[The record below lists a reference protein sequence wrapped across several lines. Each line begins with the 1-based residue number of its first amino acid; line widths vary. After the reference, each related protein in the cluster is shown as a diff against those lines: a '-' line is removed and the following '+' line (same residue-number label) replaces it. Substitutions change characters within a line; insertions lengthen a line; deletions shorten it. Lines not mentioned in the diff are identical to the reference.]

1 MATKPG
7 TVRVVDKGMNA
18 AMARQKA
25 MKGHRATVGVHGDL
39 GRKKHGDIDN
49 IGLAV
54 VHEFGAN
61 INHPGGT
68 PYTVF
73 GGGGRSGGMVGGA
86 AIFLRKG
93 DPRAIGVTRPH
104 QIRIPERS
112 FLRSAFDQNRRVYER
127 MLEQG
132 TGRVIDGTDKPARVV
147 GLIGEKHVAD
157 VVNGINAGIAPPN
170 APSTIARKGASK
182 PLIHTGQ
189 LKMAIKVKV
198 SKR

>member
-7 TVRVVDKGMNA
+7 TVRVIDKGMNA
-18 AMARQKA
+18 AMDRQKA
-25 MKGHRATVGVHGDL
+25 MHGHRATVGVHGQQ
-39 GRKKHGDIDN
+39 GSKKHGDIDN

-73 GGGGRSGGMVGGA
+73 GGGGRSGGSVGGA
-86 AIFLRKG
+86 AVFLPKG

-104 QIRIPERS
+104 LIRIPERS
-112 FLRSAFDQNRRVYER
+112 FLRSAFDKNRRVYER

-132 TGRVIDGTDKPARVV
+132 TGRVIDGTDNPRRVV

-157 VVNGINAGIAPPN
+157 VINGINAGIAPPN
-170 APSTIARKGASK
+170 ARSTVARKGGST
-182 PLIHTGQ
+182 PLVQTGQ